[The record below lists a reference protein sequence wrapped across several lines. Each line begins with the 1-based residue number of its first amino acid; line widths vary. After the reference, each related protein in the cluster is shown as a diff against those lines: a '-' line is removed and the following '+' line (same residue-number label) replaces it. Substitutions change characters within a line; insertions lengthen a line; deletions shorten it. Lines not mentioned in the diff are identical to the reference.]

1 MVDCRPSPYT
11 YNLNVLE
18 PLATKK
24 QVKGPTCLV
33 QCCRCGAITEHA
45 EDSRIVKV
53 LKSGLNSWNYSCPN
67 CGGLRFRLAA
77 DILEAK
83 MRNTLPFIIS
93 YILSGGLLL
102 AFS

>member
-67 CGGLRFRLAA
+67 CGGLRFR

-83 MRNTLPFIIS
+83 N
-93 YILSGGLLL
+93 
-102 AFS
+102 A